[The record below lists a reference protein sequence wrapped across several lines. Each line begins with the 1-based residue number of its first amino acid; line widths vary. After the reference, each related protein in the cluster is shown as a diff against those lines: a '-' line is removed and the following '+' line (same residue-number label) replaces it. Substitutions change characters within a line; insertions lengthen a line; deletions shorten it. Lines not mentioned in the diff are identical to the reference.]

1 MKIFRGDARG
11 AGGIEEF
18 EPDTTHDDDET
29 GSDGRTFK

>member
-1 MKIFRGDARG
+1 MKIYRGDARG

-18 EPDTTHDDDET
+18 EPTHDADET